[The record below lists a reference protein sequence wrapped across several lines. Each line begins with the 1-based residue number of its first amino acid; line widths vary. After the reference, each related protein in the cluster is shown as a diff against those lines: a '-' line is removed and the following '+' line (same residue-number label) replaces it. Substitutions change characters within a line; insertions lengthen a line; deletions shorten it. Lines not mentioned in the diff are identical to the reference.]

1 MLKSFPDFS
10 RLPQEIQD
18 DIWERSVGT
27 TRCSQENWPPQVMQM
42 LEGSFNK
49 VRFVLP
55 SPELARRSP
64 YYHAVATVPSV
75 CAASRD
81 AYKRVINKRGR
92 RALGELLA
100 WPENTTHVWQ
110 SAENQK
116 TLNICALPTRMTEEN
131 RSREVWPDVIMG
143 FWDPEVEEV
152 DERPNNVTI
161 FKTRFTQEERDRI
174 RRREV
179 DMPRLSSDGAVPVF
193 LNPATDILW
202 LDCAFGPVV
211 SPSSATL
218 CCELRDFGGFFNR
231 DLISIRRLAIEF
243 TRPQSEMQCNTCLEL
258 AERRQEYDQWL
269 ESWYKT
275 ASAEA
280 VCLLCGALETP
291 GLADMPPEHKQMARN
306 FFSKL
311 ELREGLASLSGFAA
325 AVLRRLRGEES
336 ETGFGEFDGLR
347 RLFARVYL
355 PLLQL
360 KDEIERANE
369 DGGGDTSW
377 SPGRRRGVDNDYVH
391 SRLAFR
397 STSTV
402 LFSCPRDF
410 DGDMAAFYNSEIMEK
425 DWAYYNPENYDEA
438 GDPIC
443 RWYEGRRADRHNCE
457 WPRFTRSIANFWPL
471 TTPNLETLYIADRGI
486 KLRPGAS
493 IPPELATFR
502 GNGCVYVEVPIPDD
516 PTLIFGGEDDVW
528 QYPRGTSMN
537 SGNAYEFGRY
547 MVECLQETLFF
558 QGQIG
563 RAAAFGPY
571 DYDLVIDTYTQPSV
585 KSPYTR
591 AIRTGEIPEVKVL
604 AVVDDAEEEE

>member
-1 MLKSFPDFS
+1 
-10 RLPQEIQD
+10 
-18 DIWERSVGT
+18 
-27 TRCSQENWPPQVMQM
+27 MQM

-64 YYHAVATVPSV
+64 YYHAVAQVPSV

-92 RALGELLA
+92 RALAELLA

-116 TLNICALPTRMTEEN
+116 TINICALPTRMTEEN
-131 RSREVWPDVIMG
+131 RSKAVCPDIIMG
-143 FWDPEVEEV
+143 FWDPEVEDV

-161 FKTRFTQEERDRI
+161 FKKRFTQEERDKI
-174 RRREV
+174 RRREMG
-179 DMPRLSSDGAVPVF
+179 MPLLSSDGAVPVF

-202 LDCAFGPVV
+202 LDCDFGPVV
-211 SPSSATL
+211 SPSSAAL
-218 CCELRDFGGFFNR
+218 CWELRDFGGFFNR

-243 TRPQSEMQCNTCLEL
+243 TRPQFEMQCNTCLEM
-258 AERRQEYDQWL
+258 AERRQEYDRWL
-269 ESWYKT
+269 ESWYKKS
-275 ASAEA
+275 SAEA
-280 VCLLCGALETP
+280 ICLLCAALKTP
-291 GLADMPPEHKQMARN
+291 ELADMLPEHKQMAKN
-306 FFSKL
+306 FLRKL
-311 ELREGLASLSGFAA
+311 ELREGLASISAFAA
-325 AVLRRLRGEES
+325 PVLRRLRGEES
-336 ETGFGEFDGLR
+336 ETGFGELIDGLR
-347 RLFARVYL
+347 RLFAKVYL
-355 PLLQL
+355 SVLQL

-369 DGGGDTSW
+369 DGEGGDTGW
-377 SPGRRRGVDNDYVH
+377 SLGRRLGINNDYVH
-391 SRLAFR
+391 NRLAFR
-397 STSTV
+397 STPTV

-410 DGDMAAFYNSEIMEK
+410 GGDMAAFYNSEIMEK
-425 DWAYYNPENYDEA
+425 DWAYYNPKDYDEA

-443 RWYEGRRADRHNCE
+443 RWYGERRANGHACE

-493 IPPELATFR
+493 IPPELTTFR

-516 PTLIFGGEDDVW
+516 PTLVFGGEDDVW
-528 QYPRGTSMN
+528 QYPRGTSLKA
-537 SGNAYEFGRY
+537 GNAYEFGCY
-547 MVECLQETLFF
+547 MVECLQETLGFHRE
-558 QGQIG
+558 IG

-571 DYDLVIDTYTQPSV
+571 DHDLVIDTYTQPSV

-591 AIRTGEIPEVKVL
+591 AIRTGRIPKVKVL
-604 AVVDDAEEEE
+604 AVIDDAEEE